1 MNASDI
7 AALNALLD
15 REAAAG
21 SALLASLE
29 SERSALT
36 GFEVAALEAATREK
50 ERLAA
55 DFDRLDGERRALM
68 ERFGYG
74 PSRADMN
81 TLIRAVEDPRY
92 TESSTRAGPLAT
104 RWRRVVALVER
115 ARDDNKRNGLIV
127 GLQSR
132 RASQTLNVL
141 RTGRPDELTYGR
153 GHSPGLAA
161 VAARALGRV

>member
-15 REAAAG
+15 REAEAG
-21 SALLASLE
+21 NALLAALE

-153 GHSPGLAA
+153 GHAPGLAA